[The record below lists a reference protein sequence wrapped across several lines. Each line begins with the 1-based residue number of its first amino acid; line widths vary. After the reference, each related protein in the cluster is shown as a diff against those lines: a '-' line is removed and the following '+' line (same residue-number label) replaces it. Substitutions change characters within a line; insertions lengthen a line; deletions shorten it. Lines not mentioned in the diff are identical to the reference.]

1 MRWRVSASR
10 HEEVGTVQVSH
21 RASVWLGSVEARDL
35 QRVDENVGDYQRTN
49 GGSHQC
55 TMWKE
60 WPAKRSITD
69 SILGSFLTVPQPT
82 RHTVFP
88 WLPRPS
94 IMDTQSQRQEW
105 RDSALSSLNVAI
117 EFLDLAKEIS
127 SITPAKAVFGSVSV
141 LLAMIRV
148 RFSSAMRCFVL
159 THNQDSMANE
169 LDYVELGLSCADICR
184 ALDRGMNGRRLDEF
198 SQSVR
203 DAMGQLTA

>member
-1 MRWRVSASR
+1 M
-10 HEEVGTVQVSH
+10 
-21 RASVWLGSVEARDL
+21 
-35 QRVDENVGDYQRTN
+35 
-49 GGSHQC
+49 
-55 TMWKE
+55 
-60 WPAKRSITD
+60 
-69 SILGSFLTVPQPT
+69 
-82 RHTVFP
+82 
-88 WLPRPS
+88 
-94 IMDTQSQRQEW
+94 
-105 RDSALSSLNVAI
+105 AI
-117 EFLDLAKEIS
+117 EVLNLAKEVS